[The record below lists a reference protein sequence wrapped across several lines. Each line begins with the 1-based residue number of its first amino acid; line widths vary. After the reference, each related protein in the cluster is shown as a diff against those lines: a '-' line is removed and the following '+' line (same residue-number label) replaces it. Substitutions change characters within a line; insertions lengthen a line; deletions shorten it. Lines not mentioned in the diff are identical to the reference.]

1 MTDTR
6 QAVTHIW
13 ESRQFKSMCTLQGK
27 TLYTRHVRFSCQ
39 STYTTRT
46 LPVDSPRTWQPF
58 MKSSTELNG
67 STAPEKKKLLTQSS
81 TRRLT
86 DPYVRHLVSLPQQSF
101 KHMLATSY
109 ISLLG
114 PYHQHMISMFNTC
127 SRVPTPRFLTDPSE
141 DYKLR
146 GAVFPHYTPR
156 PSQPTVLCFSLV
168 VVLSLRLPNIN
179 INL

>member
-1 MTDTR
+1 VHP
-6 QAVTHIW
+6 A
-13 ESRQFKSMCTLQGK
+13 GK
-27 TLYTRHVRFSCQ
+27 NLIH
-39 STYTTRT
+39 TTRT
-46 LPVDSPRTWQPF
+46 LFVSVHIHHSYASCGQSPYLATFHEVINRVEQIHC
-58 MKSSTELNG
+58 SR
-67 STAPEKKKLLTQSS
+67 EKRLLTQSS

-86 DPYVRHLVSLPQQSF
+86 DPHVRHLVSLPQQSF

-127 SRVPTPRFLTDPSE
+127 SRVTTPRFLTDPSE

-179 INL
+179 ISL